1 MGHQKLNTG
10 TVHGL
15 AQGELLIS
23 HVTLITVKMNK
34 KSYDKFRLL
43 VLVLYELRDFRL
55 HSLTFMHFH
64 KSISL

>member
-10 TVHGL
+10 TVNGL